1 MKSGKNCVKH
11 SKAAVRVAFLAGIA
25 ALAIQ
30 VPPASAADYG
40 VGAFHQGNGNTVLLP
55 IKLDT
60 LLVEPEVSL
69 SKITGDSSSTSVGLS
84 AGIYG
89 RKDLG
94 PLFEGYVGGRVGLS
108 HFKSHSNFGGFPTDN
123 KNDSWL
129 IGPVAGVQHYFSK
142 VFSIGLDVGLIYT
155 HSKIKSSS
163 AAIETTQ
170 NNNSVNTQTR
180 ILLRAYF

>member
-1 MKSGKNCVKH
+1 MKSGKNCVQH
-11 SKAAVRVAFLAGIA
+11 SKTAVGVAFLSGIA

-40 VGAFHQGNGNTVLLP
+40 VGAVHQGSGNTVLLP

-60 LLVEPEVSL
+60 LLVEPEVLL
-69 SKITGDSSSTSVGLS
+69 SKVSGDSSSTSVGL
-84 AGIYG
+84 ATGIYG

-94 PLFEGYVGGRVGLS
+94 PLFEGYMGGRVGLS
-108 HFKSHSNFGGFPTDN
+108 HFKSNSTFGGFPSDN

-155 HSKIKSSS
+155 HSKIRSTSLG
-163 AAIETTQ
+163 IVTTQ
-170 NNNSVNTQTR
+170 NNNAVNTQTR